1 MSQNS
6 RSTGKD
12 GNIPLA
18 TELQRDISTLLIEL
32 NSGGRDAWL
41 IQGRLPAES
50 LLELSNEAT
59 VDGAGAVKLSIGK
72 QDNLWQVKG
81 ALTISVILPC
91 SRCLADYVR
100 PLDIAVNRF
109 ISIGEDPALSLGQ
122 TEMEEDIVYL
132 ESGEFSV
139 LRFAEEE
146 FILALPMFPLCNE
159 ACLGLC
165 QNCGADKNQ
174 EPCTCPSGEK
184 VNPFTV
190 LEQIKLN

>member
-1 MSQNS
+1 MTQAPQSEGQD
-6 RSTGKD
+6 R
-12 GNIPLA
+12 NIPLA

-32 NSGGRDAWL
+32 NAGGRDAWH
-41 IQGRLPAES
+41 IQGHIPAGN

-59 VDGAGAVKLSIGK
+59 VDGAGAVELSISK
-72 QDNLWQVKG
+72 QEKLWQVKG
-81 ALTISVILPC
+81 QLTIPIVLPC

-109 ISIGEDPALSLGQ
+109 ISTGEDPALSLGQ
-122 TEMEEDIVYL
+122 TEMEEDVVYL

-165 QNCGADKNQ
+165 QSCGADKNQ
-174 EPCTCPSGEK
+174 EPCTCPSVEK
-184 VNPFTV
+184 ETPFTV